1 MTEALAPIVTSDQ
14 LELIKKTVAN
24 GATDAELKLYLFDC
38 SRQGVHPLDKLLH
51 FTKRGGK
58 YTPVTSIDLMRIRA
72 AETNEYAGSDDAVF
86 SNYKD
91 GAALDTATITVWRLV
106 QGTRCSFTATARW
119 NEYYPGDQQGHMWK
133 KMPHTMLAKC
143 AEALALRK
151 GFPRQLAGLYAAE
164 EMDQANRGE
173 TKSVEAED
181 SQNVFMPEGLDPSD
195 LPDGVVYLKKWA
207 VGMGKAKGFIWHT
220 GQGPTDDGLALY
232 KQVEQARQWCQEG
245 TPVTVKTKKSQ
256 TSDHIYV
263 DTIEPFKTA
272 RPAASSLLANNEDPF

>member
-1 MTEALAPIVTSDQ
+1 MT
-14 LELIKKTVAN
+14 
-24 GATDAELKLYLFDC
+24 
-38 SRQGVHPLDKLLH
+38 
-51 FTKRGGK
+51 
-58 YTPVTSIDLMRIRA
+58 
-72 AETNEYAGSDDAVF
+72 
-86 SNYKD
+86 
-91 GAALDTATITVWRLV
+91 
-106 QGTRCSFTATARW
+106 
-119 NEYYPGDQQGHMWK
+119 
-133 KMPHTMLAKC
+133 
-143 AEALALRK
+143 
-151 GFPRQLAGLYAAE
+151 
-164 EMDQANRGE
+164 E
-173 TKSVEAED
+173 TKSGLVQLPDADTIARVVLHGDLKQLTAQQKLSYYRAVCESVGLNPLTQPFQYLVLSGKEVLYAKRDATDQLRKLHNVSVKISAREVLDDCYVVTAQATMPSGRSDESIGAVPIAGLKGDAKANALMKAETKSKRRVTLAICGLGMLD
-181 SQNVFMPEGLDPSD
+181 ETELETIEELKPVVSGTTPAADESGQHVFMPEGLDPSD